1 MKKRIIFLVLVSL
14 FCSLSLQASP
24 VSPERAL
31 KIAKMIFSAQP
42 STKVGGGDIELIWDG
57 EEFATKSSLP
67 PAFYVFARA
76 GGGFVII
83 AGDDNVR
90 PVLGISPDG
99 RFETQNMPENVKWWM
114 DWMKAYVRSARTQAP
129 EVKELWTRFVGTKT
143 DASISGEVSD
153 RVEKLTPEWDQGNND
168 GYLFGS
174 NVFNAYCPKV
184 GGVLTVTGCVPVAL
198 GELLTYES
206 GQSGVVVPVNASGNV
221 GGYSVPDGFVAP
233 AAYSLEAT
241 YDWTSLRTL
250 TDYQRIRSASSTVRD
265 NLGRLL
271 ADLGAIVEAQY
282 SVSGTGTV
290 NETIIGHMIDH
301 FGLNK
306 AARLERSSDYNP
318 RQWESLL
325 RSELDQRPVL
335 FSGFSANK
343 SSGHTFLLDAYGTYD
358 GATVFHVNFGW
369 AGSNNG
375 YYYCT
380 NLSSSNGDFSYHTQ
394 AFFDFYPDPT
404 SEHIY
409 QLKTRYLTYD
419 DPFVSN
425 GWFRIGYSVKNCGTT
440 TYDGKLKAVL
450 IDKNG
455 VEKTDMDHY
464 LNGGWDATLVVNDLI
479 VGSWTNWQML
489 VKVPNGT
496 SLDFG
501 DRIVL
506 YCTTDF
512 GQTVFGPTRIDPTS
526 SSLIELPVMPTAFIK
541 TTASYAKN
549 DWFDFVLINH
559 MSTYDGAVWT
569 ITDPDGN
576 AATLLQ
582 SDREF
587 QLTKAGRYKIEA
599 AVAPTLGADVTETIV
614 TYITVE

>member
-24 VSPERAL
+24 VSQDRAL
-31 KIAKMIFSAQP
+31 KIAKTIFSAQP
-42 STKVGGGDIELIWDG
+42 STKVGSGDIELIWDG
-57 EEFATKSSLP
+57 DEIATKSSLP

-99 RFETQNMPENVKWWM
+99 RFETQNMPDNVKWWM
-114 DWMKAYVRSARTQAP
+114 DRMKAYVRSTLTQSP

-153 RVEKLTPEWDQGNND
+153 KVERLTPEWDQGNND
-168 GYLFGS
+168 GHLFGS
-174 NVFNAYCPKV
+174 NIFNAFCPTV
-184 GGVLTVTGCVPVAL
+184 GGALTVTGCVPVAL

-206 GQSGVVVPVNASGNV
+206 GQSGVNVPGNASGSV
-221 GGYSVPDGFVAP
+221 GGYTVPDGFVAP
-233 AAYSLEAT
+233 AEYSLGAT
-241 YDWTSLRTL
+241 YDWESLRTL
-250 TDYQRIRSASSTVRD
+250 TDYQRIRTASTAVKN

-282 SVSGTGTV
+282 SVGGTGTV

-335 FSGFSANK
+335 FSGFSPDK

-369 AGSNNG
+369 HGSNNG

-380 NLSSSNGDFSYHTQ
+380 NLSSSNGDYSYHTQ
-394 AFFDFYPDPT
+394 AFIDFYPDPD
-404 SEHIY
+404 SEYPVRLEAYYKNDEYPGIRLQKNSSGY
-409 QLKTRYLTYD
+409 MVYYCIINEGNNDYNGRVR
-419 DPFVSN
+419 FVLH
-425 GWFRIGYSVKNCGTT
+425 KK
-440 TYDGKLKAVL
+440 D
-450 IDKNG
+450 
-455 VEKTDMDHY
+455 
-464 LNGGWDATLVVNDLI
+464 
-479 VGSWTNWQML
+479 
-489 VKVPNGT
+489 GT
-496 SLDFG
+496 SSVIDTREFSLASGYYGSRGFGYVSIPQVSFG
-501 DRIVL
+501 DRVAYYYEDGSNWEVL
-506 YCTTDF
+506 KASVH
-512 GQTVFGPTRIDPTS
+512 GTVIDEWP
-526 SSLIELPVMPTAFIK
+526 LMPAAFIA
-541 TTASYAKN
+541 TEDSYSVGDYFEFRLKN
-549 DWFDFVLINH
+549 NDYRYTGTI
-559 MSTYDGAVWT
+559 WT
-569 ITDPDGN
+569 IIDPDGEST
-576 AATLLQ
+576 ACPQ
-582 SDREF
+582 SDRDF
-587 QLTKAGRYKIEA
+587 QLTKAGCYKIEA
-599 AVAPTLGADVTETIV
+599 AVAPTLGAAVTETIV